1 MRPILVAMAVDKEKL
16 QEEFEKRVK
25 AVKEEDAQKVV
36 DNATQ
41 IVGKVERS
49 GVLKRELAKVRLLLM
64 MVEDYLDGEYREVPW
79 FTIAAAV
86 VALLY
91 ILSPV
96 DLIPDFIPVI
106 GLTDDLAM
114 LLLVWTL
121 ISEDICRYAHWK
133 AQRDQEAARL
143 YRRACAD

>member
-1 MRPILVAMAVDKEKL
+1 MAVDKEKL